1 MDISVVLVVLGAAF
15 LHAFWNFQVRG
26 TEDKALGMAAVMF
39 GHLPLAI
46 IGLAYVGL
54 PVSSSWPYVIVSA
67 FLHLGYQVFLLNA
80 YRFGELTQIYPVA
93 RGASPLLITLFTMMM
108 VPGVLQTREIIG
120 VIMIS
125 GAIMIYGIL
134 QYRARTIGFTG
145 IILAVITGFFIASY
159 SIVDAEGT
167 RITQSAI
174 SYYGASTT
182 ANALLFA
189 LYLLWFQ
196 PGVFGRIH
204 RDSLGTLIIGGNA
217 SYFAYVAVLWACLST
232 PVAVVSSLRETSVLF
247 AVGLGVLFLNEK
259 MTLLKVSVI
268 LTIFCGVIVLRTAQ
282 L

>member
-26 TEDKALGMAAVMF
+26 TEDKSLGMAAVMF

-67 FLHLGYQVFLLNA
+67 VLHLGYQVFLLNA

-93 RGASPLLITLFTMMM
+93 RGASPLLITLFTMMV

-134 QYRARTIGFTG
+134 QYRARSISFTG

-167 RITQSAI
+167 RIAQSAI

-182 ANALLFA
+182 ANAVLFA
-189 LYLLWFQ
+189 IYLLWFQ
-196 PGVFGRIH
+196 PSVFRRIF
-204 RDSLGTLIIGGNA
+204 RDSLSTFVIGGNA

-247 AVGLGVLFLNEK
+247 AAGLGILFLKEK
-259 MTLLKVSVI
+259 MTLLKVVVI
-268 LTIFCGVIVLRTAQ
+268 LTIFCGVIALRTA
-282 L
+282 

>member
-26 TEDKALGMAAVMF
+26 TEDKSLGMAAVMF

-67 FLHLGYQVFLLNA
+67 VLHLGYQVFLLNA

-93 RGASPLLITLFTMMM
+93 RGASPLLITLFTMMV

-134 QYRARTIGFTG
+134 QYRARSISFTG

-167 RITQSAI
+167 RIAQSAI

-182 ANALLFA
+182 ANAVLFA
-189 LYLLWFQ
+189 IYLLWFQ
-196 PGVFGRIH
+196 PSVFRRIF
-204 RDSLGTLIIGGNA
+204 RDSLSTFVIGGNA

-232 PVAVVSSLRETSVLF
+232 PVAVVSSLRETSVLV
-247 AVGLGVLFLNEK
+247 AAGLGILFLKEK
-259 MTLLKVSVI
+259 LTLLKVVVI
-268 LTIFCGVIVLRTAQ
+268 LTIFCGVIALRTA
-282 L
+282 

>member
-1 MDISVVLVVLGAAF
+1 MDTSVILVVLGAAF
-15 LHAFWNFQVRG
+15 MHAFWNFQVRS

-54 PVSSSWPYVIVSA
+54 PPSGSWPYVVVSA
-67 FLHLGYQVFLLNA
+67 VLHLGYQVFLLNA

-93 RGASPLLITLFTMMM
+93 RGASPLLITLFTMMT
-108 VPGVLQTREIIG
+108 VPGFLQIMEVIG

-125 GAIMIYGIL
+125 GAIMTYGII
-134 QYRARTIGFTG
+134 QYRTNSFGFTG

-159 SIVDAEGT
+159 SLVDAEGT
-167 RITQSAI
+167 RITQSAV

-182 ANALLFA
+182 ANAVLFA
-189 LYLLWFQ
+189 LYLLWYR
-196 PGVFGRIH
+196 PTVFGRIF
-204 RDSLGTLIIGGNA
+204 RDAPSTFIIGGNA

-247 AVGLGVLFLNEK
+247 AMGLGVLFLKEK
-259 MTLLKVSVI
+259 MTSLKVGVI
-268 LTIFCGVIVLRTAQ
+268 LTIFLGVIILRTA
-282 L
+282 

>member
-1 MDISVVLVVLGAAF
+1 MDISVIFVVLGAAF

-46 IGLAYVGL
+46 IGLTYVGL
-54 PVSSSWPYVIVSA
+54 PVGGSWPYVMVSA
-67 FLHLGYQVFLLNA
+67 VLHLGYQVFLLNA

-93 RGASPLLITLFTMMM
+93 RSVSPMLITLFTMIM
-108 VPGVLQTREIIG
+108 VPGILQTMEVIG

-125 GAIMIYGIL
+125 GSIMIYGIA
-134 QYRARTIGFTG
+134 QYRTRSVGFTG

-167 RITQSAI
+167 RIAQSAI

-182 ANALLFA
+182 ANAVLFA
-189 LYLLWFQ
+189 IYLLWFK
-196 PGVFGRIH
+196 PSIFGRIFS
-204 RDSLGTLIIGGNA
+204 DALSTFVIGGNA

-247 AVGLGVLFLNEK
+247 AVGLGVLVLKEK
-259 MTLLKVSVI
+259 MTFLKVGVI
-268 LTIFCGVIVLRTAQ
+268 LTIFCGVIVLRLA
-282 L
+282 